1 MEELRYYRTLGL
13 PADADIGQIK
23 SAYRV
28 LAKKYHP
35 DMSKDPSTGEQFR
48 RVVAAHKTLVA
59 REEKKSFIQSTVHRS
74 YRAAST
80 TATRA
85 TGTRSTGT
93 RSSQKSSAKTGA
105 GEGAAADQKA
115 GTTAYAKTG
124 GKTGGKT
131 GAHAGRKTGAHGE
144 DSKSSLFSIGQL
156 LLHGKTSAMRV
167 FAAKRLGLTKH
178 KGAYVYLRK
187 ALHDPSETVVLAVI
201 EAIGRLQISISSKD
215 LETVFDNGS
224 LTVKMAV
231 LQAIEMCGR
240 NSVFLGILVK
250 GMQSLDRKV
259 RSKSISL
266 FAHAGKR
273 KGR

>member
-1 MEELRYYRTLGL
+1 
-13 PADADIGQIK
+13 
-23 SAYRV
+23 
-28 LAKKYHP
+28 
-35 DMSKDPSTGEQFR
+35 
-48 RVVAAHKTLVA
+48 
-59 REEKKSFIQSTVHRS
+59 
-74 YRAAST
+74 
-80 TATRA
+80 
-85 TGTRSTGT
+85 
-93 RSSQKSSAKTGA
+93 
-105 GEGAAADQKA
+105 
-115 GTTAYAKTG
+115 
-124 GKTGGKT
+124 
-131 GAHAGRKTGAHGE
+131 
-144 DSKSSLFSIGQL
+144 
-156 LLHGKTSAMRV
+156 MRV